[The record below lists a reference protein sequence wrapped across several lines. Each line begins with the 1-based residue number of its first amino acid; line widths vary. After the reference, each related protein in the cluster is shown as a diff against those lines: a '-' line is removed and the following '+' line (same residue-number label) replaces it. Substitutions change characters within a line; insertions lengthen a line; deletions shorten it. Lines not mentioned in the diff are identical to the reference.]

1 MNDGHIRE
9 IYRQSL
15 EINCATFAA
24 GEYGI
29 AYQVLLVALQ
39 CGQRLRDLSFLSEV
53 QRLAEKQSRYLDDHF
68 PQCEY
73 SNKAALQR
81 GNLGLFQTAAHQART
96 MVRTMRQP
104 KRWWLDLVRLKSC
117 PEVALIHRGNHR
129 QTTKAMTIAHWV
141 TTTIHQAAT
150 RYRRFTIPPLAAE

>member
-1 MNDGHIRE
+1 MPAPVPPQALDDGKIVSGFGTVDLRVHLFHAPGDTAMNDGHIRE

-29 AYQVLLVALQ
+29 AYQVLLVALE

-96 MVRTMRQP
+96 IVRTIRQP
-104 KRWWLDLVRLKSC
+104 QR
-117 PEVALIHRGNHR
+117 
-129 QTTKAMTIAHWV
+129 
-141 TTTIHQAAT
+141 
-150 RYRRFTIPPLAAE
+150 

>member
-1 MNDGHIRE
+1 MEYPHGPANVDLRIYLFSTPGDTAMNDDHIRE

-29 AYQVLLVALQ
+29 AYQVLLVALE
-39 CGQRLRDLSFLSEV
+39 CGQRLRDLSFLGEV
-53 QRLAEKQSRYLDDHF
+53 QRLAEKESRYLDDHF
-68 PQCEY
+68 PECEY

-104 KRWWLDLVRLKSC
+104 KR
-117 PEVALIHRGNHR
+117 
-129 QTTKAMTIAHWV
+129 
-141 TTTIHQAAT
+141 
-150 RYRRFTIPPLAAE
+150 

>member
-1 MNDGHIRE
+1 MEPVYGESAPSKITLPVPNPYAGSSSASARSTMEYRHGSANVDFRTHLFSTPGDATMNDGRIRE

-15 EINCATFAA
+15 EINRATFAD

-29 AYQVLLVALQ
+29 AYQVLLVALR

-53 QRLAEKQSRYLDDHF
+53 ETLAEKQSRYLDDHF

-73 SNKAALQR
+73 SSKAALPR

-96 MVRTMRQP
+96 IVRTMRQP
-104 KRWWLDLVRLKSC
+104 QR
-117 PEVALIHRGNHR
+117 
-129 QTTKAMTIAHWV
+129 
-141 TTTIHQAAT
+141 
-150 RYRRFTIPPLAAE
+150 

>member
-1 MNDGHIRE
+1 MEPVYGERPRSEIALPVTLTVCRLQFRLRHSTMEKIVSGFETVDLRVHLFHAPGDPAMNDGYIRE

-81 GNLGLFQTAAHQART
+81 GSLGLFQTAAHQART
-96 MVRTMRQP
+96 IVRTMRQP
-104 KRWWLDLVRLKSC
+104 QR
-117 PEVALIHRGNHR
+117 
-129 QTTKAMTIAHWV
+129 
-141 TTTIHQAAT
+141 
-150 RYRRFTIPPLAAE
+150 